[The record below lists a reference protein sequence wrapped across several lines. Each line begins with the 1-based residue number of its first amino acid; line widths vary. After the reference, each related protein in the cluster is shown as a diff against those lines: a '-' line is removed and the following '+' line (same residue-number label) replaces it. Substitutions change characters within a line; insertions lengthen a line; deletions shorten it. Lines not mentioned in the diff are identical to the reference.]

1 MAPAPFATT
10 ALAHP
15 AGSALDRRRLLAAAL
30 VLFAVLWFGGL
41 ELRGL
46 FAPDEGRYAEI
57 SREMLANGDWVTPR
71 LNDLRYFEKPPLQYW
86 TTAALFALFG
96 EDEWTARLWTAL
108 TGFGGALVLV
118 FVAARLGLRRE
129 AWLAGLML
137 ASSWGYF
144 LAGQFVTL
152 DMGLTFF
159 LTCALGAFLLAQR
172 TGLDARAERG
182 WMLAA
187 WASMALA
194 VLSKG
199 LVGVVLPG
207 LALAAYVVTAR
218 DATVLRRLHLLPG
231 LALFSAIAV
240 PWFLLVQAANPEFF
254 KFFFVQEHFERFAL
268 PGHQRPGPWWYFLP
282 IVLVATMPWT
292 PAVIAALARRGKTR
306 SESSCR
312 IDVDRF
318 LLVWPATVLVFF
330 SLSSSKLPPYVLPA
344 LPALALLTARRFP
357 RMEDARAAIGLTAL
371 AAALA
376 GCAFLIA
383 VPALL
388 RWEKVADLGPLLP
401 AASTWLVAASLAL
414 GGGAAG
420 TWLLARAG
428 RARTALVALSAT
440 SLVFGQLILAGA
452 HAVDGHYSSERL
464 VEGWLGDPPRLAD
477 DTPFYSVGTFDN
489 SLPFYLQ
496 RTVTLVEYKGEL
508 GAGIAAEPSK
518 YVESITQFKQDWLA
532 SPRAYAHLTPA
543 LYQQLLA
550 EGLPMRVLARDARRV
565 IVARQ

>member
-1 MAPAPFATT
+1 MAPNPSATT
-10 ALAHP
+10 AVARP
-15 AGSALDRRRLLAAAL
+15 AGSALGRRRLLAA
-30 VLFAVLWFGGL
+30 VFVVFAVLWFGGL

-57 SREMLANGDWVTPR
+57 AREMLANGDWITPR
-71 LNDLRYFEKPPLQYW
+71 LNDLKYFEKPPLQYW
-86 TTAALFALFG
+86 ATAALFALLG
-96 EDEWTARLWTAL
+96 EHQWTARLWTAL
-108 TGFGGALVLV
+108 TGFGGALVVAL
-118 FVAARLGLRRE
+118 VAAQIGLRRD

-172 TGLDARAERG
+172 TGLDADAERG

-199 LVGVVLPG
+199 LIGVVLPG
-207 LALAAYVVTAR
+207 LALAVYAVTAR
-218 DATVLRRLHLLPG
+218 DAALLRRLHLLPG
-231 LALFSAIAV
+231 LAVLAAIAV

-254 KFFFVQEHFERFAL
+254 QFFFVQEHFERFVE
-268 PGHQRPGPWWYFLP
+268 PGHNRPGSVWYFLP
-282 IVLVATMPWT
+282 IVLVAAMPWT
-292 PAVIAALARRGKTR
+292 PAMIAAIARRGPAHA
-306 SESSCR
+306 EQSCR

-318 LLVWPATVLVFF
+318 LLVWAATILVFF

-357 RMEDARAAIGLTAL
+357 RTEDARAAIGLTAL

-376 GCAFLIA
+376 ACAFLIA
-383 VPALL
+383 IPALPK
-388 RWEKVADLGPLLP
+388 WEKVADLGPLLP
-401 AASTWLVAASLAL
+401 AASTWLTAASLAL

-420 TWLLARAG
+420 TWLLARTD
-428 RARTALVALSAT
+428 RARAALVALSAT
-440 SLVFGQLILAGA
+440 SLIFGQLALAGA
-452 HAVDGHYSSERL
+452 HAVDGYYSSERL
-464 VEGWLGDPPRLAD
+464 VAGWLGDPPRRAD
-477 DTPFYSVGTFDN
+477 DAPFYSVETFDD
-489 SLPFYLQ
+489 SLPFYLR

-508 GAGIAAEPSK
+508 GPGIAAEPSK
-518 YVESITQFKQDWLA
+518 YVESITRFKQDWLA
-532 SPRAYAHLTPA
+532 SPRAYAHMTPA
-543 LYQQLLA
+543 LYEQLLA
-550 EGLPMRVLARDARRV
+550 AGLPMRLLARDARRV